1 LVVDETQ
8 QGIGH
13 LQVMDLGACSHENLW
28 GLVKKSGLA
37 ACKAVKLQIGQSEKA
52 LYSKFRHR

>member
-13 LQVMDLGACSHENLW
+13 LQVMDRGACSHENLW